1 MGEHSDIREGALIDS
16 GSTHKVEEHSEIRGS
31 SQRLGSDGRGMVRAA
46 WTAVWERRAFNLD
59 EEKISCSFK
68 LKVTA

>member
-46 WTAVWERRAFNLD
+46 WRGRLLTWMKR
-59 EEKISCSFK
+59 K
-68 LKVTA
+68 